1 MMGVGRRDCDAGRR
15 QDRGSRR
22 LGQHAARLR
31 ALGPEFETLALARSL
46 AGGLSR
52 LLASIDEAIEARLL
66 SIEGERGILGPAHRA
81 YAGHSADQNRDV
93 WTGWDWSARGNE
105 WNDGAD
111 PTAWKENLIHD
122 VLLETIPEGGVVLE
136 IGPGGGRWSEVLQP
150 RADRLV
156 LVDVT
161 ERALD
166 LCRERFAGAPNVEYI
181 LTEGGTLP
189 TVPDGSVDSIWSFD
203 VFVHIAPMDVAS
215 YLVEI
220 ARVLRPGGI
229 ALIHHSGRFSRSSGW
244 RSPMTARLF
253 ENLSRERG
261 LVVERQFDSW
271 ADGRFGVRTNGD
283 VITVLRAP
291 ARVPE
296 IG

>member
-1 MMGVGRRDCDAGRR
+1 MMAAGRGDCGADRR
-15 QDRGSRR
+15 QDDAGPRPRTY
-22 LGQHAARLR
+22 AARLR
-31 ALGPEFETLALARSL
+31 KLGPAYEALASVRSL
-46 AGGLSR
+46 AGRLSR
-52 LLASIDEAIEARLL
+52 LLAAMGVAIEARLL
-66 SIEGERGILGPAHRA
+66 AMEGERGILGPAHRA
-81 YAGHSADQNRDV
+81 YSGHSAGENRKV

-111 PTAWKENLIHD
+111 PAAWKESLIHD
-122 VLLETIPEGGVVLE
+122 VLLERIPEGGVVLE
-136 IGPGGGRWSEVLQP
+136 IGPGGGRWSEVLQA

-166 LCRERFAGAPNVEYI
+166 LCRSRFAAASNVEYI
-181 LTEGGTLP
+181 LTEGGALP
-189 TVPDGSVDSIWSFD
+189 AVPDGSVDSIWSFD
-203 VFVHIAPMDVAS
+203 VFVHIAPLDVAS

-220 ARVLRPGGI
+220 ARVLRPGGV
-229 ALIHHSGRFSRSSGW
+229 ALIHHSGRFSRGSGW

-253 ENLSRERG
+253 ENLAHRRG

-283 VITVLRAP
+283 VITVLRGP

-296 IG
+296 TV